1 MTNAPVALIANRPD
15 TEVAKDLK
23 AELLAK
29 LDEVCLLVDKAHAA
43 GFEVQFAIAP
53 RWDGKRVVQSLVI
66 AKHF

>member
-1 MTNAPVALIANRPD
+1 VTNAPVALIANRPD
-15 TEVAKDLK
+15 VEVTKELK

-53 RWDGKRVVQSLVI
+53 RWDGKRVVQNLIV